1 MTGGGRQDLFQHFF
15 QAGDGF
21 LQLGI
26 YGLDTDAQFF
36 GYLGIALLLFADA
49 DEDLS
54 AAFGQAVQRL
64 DVAGKELFADKVF
77 LGRRVGS
84 VAFGQVGGEGIA
96 SARFLFQV
104 VERGVA
110 GKDKAI
116 VLDVLHGGQRVA
128 LLPEGEEHVEHHF
141 LRPLLVLQ
149 IIIGNA
155 EQAVV
160 GQVIEALESPFGAFF
175 LHLSQVSS
183 DFLFGHGASLL
194 FRYMRAQR

>member
-1 MTGGGRQDLFQHFF
+1 MTGGGGQDLFQHIP

-36 GYLGIALLLFADA
+36 GHLGIALLLFADA
-49 DEDLS
+49 DEDFS

-84 VAFGQVGGEGIA
+84 VAFGQFGGKGIVLT
-96 SARFLFQV
+96 RFFFQV

-110 GKDKAI
+110 G
-116 VLDVLHGGQRVA
+116 R
-128 LLPEGEEHVEHHF
+128 
-141 LRPLLVLQ
+141 
-149 IIIGNA
+149 
-155 EQAVV
+155 
-160 GQVIEALESPFGAFF
+160 
-175 LHLSQVSS
+175 
-183 DFLFGHGASLL
+183 
-194 FRYMRAQR
+194 